1 MLNLKELSKSGL
13 IVLQYQIEA
22 TIRTRRIETTRL
34 AIALKEKSDPVRLV
48 YDILLTELRVGKR
61 GVIIDAYLDQIET
74 MIDIGDY

>member
-1 MLNLKELSKSGL
+1 MLNLKELSKSDL

>member
-1 MLNLKELSKSGL
+1 MLNLKELSKSDL

-22 TIRTRRIETTRL
+22 TIRTRRIEATRL

>member
-1 MLNLKELSKSGL
+1 MLNLKELSKSDL
-13 IVLQYQIEA
+13 VVLQYQIEA
-22 TIRTRRIETTRL
+22 TIRARRVEATRL
-34 AIALKEKSDPVRLV
+34 AVALEDKSDPVRLV